1 MSEAPKVFADI
12 DGVFNHAR
20 LYAALAARRGT
31 TTPVDWLDPVCLARM
46 NTVCDATGAE
56 LVISSAWPSYVGGLD
71 AVVTILR
78 AAGLTAPV
86 VGATPEANPLP
97 LEDPHRTRKGRGYE
111 IRAWLRAHP
120 RVTNYVDRRRPEA
133 HAGGLVAL
141 RAHRPRG
148 RVHRRRCGE
157 AAASAH
163 ARSCAWLTR
172 PKGHASPSHPL

>member
-31 TTPVDWLDPVCLARM
+31 TTPVDWLDPVYLARM

-120 RVTNYVDRRRPEA
+120 RVTNYAIVDDLKLTRVDWSRFVRTDLAVGFTDADAAKLRRVLTR
-133 HAGGLVAL
+133 V
-141 RAHRPRG
+141 RAHG
-148 RVHRRRCGE
+148 
-157 AAASAH
+157 
-163 ARSCAWLTR
+163 
-172 PKGHASPSHPL
+172 